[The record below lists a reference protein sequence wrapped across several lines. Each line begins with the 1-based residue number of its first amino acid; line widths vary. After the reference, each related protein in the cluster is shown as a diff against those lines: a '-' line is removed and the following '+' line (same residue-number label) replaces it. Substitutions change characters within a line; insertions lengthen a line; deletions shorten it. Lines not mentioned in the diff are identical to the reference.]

1 VSHLGRCL
9 TVFEDEP
16 TDEKELMEVLRTGR
30 YRAAYLEE
38 IAGTKEPG

>member
-38 IAGTKEPG
+38 IAGGE